1 MPILY
6 LLPEIYAMLHEFRP
20 EGNSFETVCDG
31 LLFTVQP
38 LRASGGGVAYQCFRV
53 VHGGE
58 NAIIYK
64 CLNGGGISW
73 AGLKEVSGAVTL
85 GACIEKTSGISPDP
99 FPNPFSLPSRE
110 LEESLITVTTF
121 LIDSMRVDKAT
132 FPVNGPPVSHYRL
145 HIEEGW
151 QPVIGRTLCVKTQ
164 ASLWFPVTLMSHY
177 HLENMSEM
185 VQEYEDGTYQYYRDM
200 NDSLAMML
208 SRLSGGG
215 HPPSD

>member
-1 MPILY
+1 
-6 LLPEIYAMLHEFRP
+6 MLQEFRP
-20 EGNSFETVCDG
+20 EGSIFETVCDG
-31 LLFTVQP
+31 LRFSVQM
-38 LRASGGGVAYQCFRV
+38 LRAMGNTLDCQCFKV
-53 VHGGE
+53 IHDGQEAV
-58 NAIIYK
+58 IYK
-64 CLNGGGISW
+64 CLTDAGISW

-99 FPNPFSLPSRE
+99 FPDPFSLQSRE

-132 FPVNGPPVSHYRL
+132 FPVNGPPVSHFRL

-151 QPVIGRTLCVKTQ
+151 QPVIGRMFYSDTQ
-164 ASLWFPVTLMSHY
+164 ASLWFPVTPMSHY
-177 HLENMSEM
+177 HFKNMSEM

-215 HPPSD
+215 RPPSD